1 MFGRKMMALDL
12 ACAAM
17 ESRAA
22 VHGDI
27 RRQARSR
34 YRRSISASRRQQP
47 RLWKHRLSDVSE
59 VP

>member
-1 MFGRKMMALDL
+1 MMALDL